1 MDLEKFFQ
9 NQNNKKQVKILTCG
23 SVDDG
28 KSTLLGRLLCDSQN
42 VFVDQMDQVKI
53 ESEKYGTQGKDIDL
67 ALLIDGYKQS
77 ANKELQL
84 MLHTVFLKHQNV
96 NLLLLILRDMN
107 NIHVI
112 WQQVHLI
119 LMFLS
124 F

>member
-1 MDLEKFFQ
+1 
-9 NQNNKKQVKILTCG
+9 
-23 SVDDG
+23 
-28 KSTLLGRLLCDSQN
+28 
-42 VFVDQMDQVKI
+42 MDQVKI

-112 WQQVHLI
+112 WRQALLI
-119 LMFLS
+119 LMLLS